1 MPGDAGIPIAN
12 QLASF
17 SSEFMMILCGLYL
30 EKYLLV
36 ITGYI
41 SFYGL
46 IPVSC
51 LFGIIYL
58 WNDKGQLKDI
68 AIKLSVFALLLLLP
82 IPVSVQISKTIDEVY
97 HFSTNTL
104 LNEVD
109 EIVIEDTPDEIKDNT
124 SWFDNIV
131 DSVQGGINVVTNGVG
146 EAVEQAKMLV
156 SNFIEAIAVMII
168 TSCIIP
174 ILVFIILLWGSRSI
188 LGIDY
193 GNAEVNKLLKIKNRN
208 KD

>member
-1 MPGDAGIPIAN
+1 M
-12 QLASF
+12 
-17 SSEFMMILCGLYL
+17 
-30 EKYLLV
+30 
-36 ITGYI
+36 T
-41 SFYGL
+41 
-46 IPVSC
+46 
-51 LFGIIYL
+51 
-58 WNDKGQLKDI
+58 
-68 AIKLSVFALLLLLP
+68 

-109 EIVIEDTPDEIKDNT
+109 EIVIEDTPDENKDNDN
-124 SWFDNIV
+124 WFDSIV

-146 EAVEQAKMLV
+146 DAVEQAKMLV

-174 ILVFIILLWGSRSI
+174 ILVFMILLWGSRSI

-193 GNAEVNKLLKIKNRN
+193 NNPDVNKLITFKSRN
-208 KD
+208 KE